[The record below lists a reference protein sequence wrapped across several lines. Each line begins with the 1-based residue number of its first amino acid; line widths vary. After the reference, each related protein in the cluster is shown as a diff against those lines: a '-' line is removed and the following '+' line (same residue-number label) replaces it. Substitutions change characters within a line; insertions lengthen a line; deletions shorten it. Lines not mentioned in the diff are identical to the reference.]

1 MLRLRR
7 ELAFFKKIS
16 SPDSLSIVLQYSSFL
31 FKSENLSIDSIDRA
45 LSQNLCIEKNL
56 KDPRPGKRS
65 TKMNLFTTKSFRD
78 HNKFKTLDL
87 IYGFFLETSGKL
99 IPSNLSSG
107 DFVSL
112 VKLIEQLGAW
122 AKAHEAEVRKS
133 IAQQFQMDAQ
143 EVDEYFNINWL

>member
-1 MLRLRR
+1 
-7 ELAFFKKIS
+7 
-16 SPDSLSIVLQYSSFL
+16 
-31 FKSENLSIDSIDRA
+31 
-45 LSQNLCIEKNL
+45 
-56 KDPRPGKRS
+56 
-65 TKMNLFTTKSFRD
+65 MNLFTTKSFRD